1 MQLVL
6 NLSRHDSNDKGIET
20 HHSDDIK
27 HAIFNKCFAQAI
39 IITPPMLGIAI
50 TNCAEYPREIDSG
63 AAT

>member
-6 NLSRHDSNDKGIET
+6 NLSRHDSNDKSIET

-27 HAIFNKCFAQAI
+27 HAVFNKCFTQAI
-39 IITPPMLGIAI
+39 IIAPPVLGIAV
-50 TNCAEYPREIDSG
+50 TNSAEYPREIDSG